1 MFFKIDSIELLES
14 KQTIQKEQL
23 SVAVVQ
29 GHCTFTSWKII
40 LHFTRSG
47 KILEAN
53 TFPLFGCKNYDKSR
67 FHNCVPQSSG
77 IQTVPCPILTQH
89 LGDIKLLA
97 IIYLVENGF
106 IDKVSHGQ
114 DGLVQQA
121 INIAKSKV

>member
-29 GHCTFTSWKII
+29 GHCTLSSWKVI

-53 TFPLFGCKNYDKSR
+53 SFPLFGCKHYDKTR
-67 FHNCVPQSSG
+67 YHNCVPQG
-77 IQTVPCPILTQH
+77 TQHQTVPCPILIQH
-89 LGDIKLLA
+89 LGDIKLRA
-97 IIYLVENGF
+97 VVYLVENGF
-106 IDKVSHGQ
+106 IDKTSEGQ
-114 DGLVQQA
+114 DSLVQEA
-121 INIAKSKV
+121 VNLTKNK